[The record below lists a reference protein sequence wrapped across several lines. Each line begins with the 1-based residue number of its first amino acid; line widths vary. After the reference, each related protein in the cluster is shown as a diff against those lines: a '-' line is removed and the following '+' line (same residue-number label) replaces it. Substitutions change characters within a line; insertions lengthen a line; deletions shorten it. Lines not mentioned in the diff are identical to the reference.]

1 MTDKTR
7 WELAKKL
14 ITTLGPSLE
23 KIVWFLMKCSSVYGG
38 IEINMK
44 RYRENIEDRPEV
56 RSALERVFKAQ
67 EALRNAALQVQSQ
80 RGFSALDK
88 RFDRESYMD
97 IIEAPRRALQQ
108 ANDYLSAVS
117 AWACEKAGCYD

>member
-1 MTDKTR
+1 
-7 WELAKKL
+7 
-14 ITTLGPSLE
+14 
-23 KIVWFLMKCSSVYGG
+23 
-38 IEINMK
+38 MK

-67 EALRNAALQVQSQ
+67 EALRDAALQVQSQ

-108 ANDYLSAVS
+108 ANERLSAVS

>member
-1 MTDKTR
+1 MPQ
-7 WELAKKL
+7 
-14 ITTLGPSLE
+14 PSD
-23 KIVWFLMKCSSVYGG
+23 FRPYGG

-44 RYRENIEDRPEV
+44 RYRENIENRPEV
-56 RSALERVFKAQ
+56 RSALERVFESQ
-67 EALRNAALQVQSQ
+67 EALRDAALQVQSQ

-97 IIEAPRRALQQ
+97 IIEAPRRALQE

-117 AWACEKAGCYD
+117 AWACEKAGCYDRNDRL